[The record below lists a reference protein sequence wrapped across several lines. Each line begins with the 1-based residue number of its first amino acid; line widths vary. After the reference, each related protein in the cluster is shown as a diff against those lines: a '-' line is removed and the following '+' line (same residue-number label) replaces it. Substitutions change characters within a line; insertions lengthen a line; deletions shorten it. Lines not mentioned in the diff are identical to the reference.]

1 MFFLIFNSLY
11 ISAFIVLPRARSLP
25 PRGGTALV
33 HGTLLRGTTPG
44 HRCGPVEFPRASAV
58 GRARVVPVVLA
69 MAASSERSA
78 LDELRS
84 ELTCPV
90 CLELFREPVILECGH
105 HFCRA
110 CIARCW
116 EARSEEGA
124 TCPQCR
130 APCASELRPNSL
142 LCNVVDSV
150 RRARATHTGARV
162 ALTTRRHEEKLK
174 LFCEEDQAAI
184 CVVCGMSRLHRTHS
198 VVPIKEAADGYKQGA
213 ALEDQ
218 IAHEF
223 RQLRDFLEREED
235 QVRGHLRQEKDRRLR
250 QLDESLKRSTEQMA
264 LLEMSAEQLE
274 LRLRQEENPFLLR
287 VRSCGGNEDKGCS
300 EGKQRVRPM
309 GVTLDP
315 DTAYPRL
322 TVSACRTSVCVGEIQ
337 PNLPDNPERFTRYNI
352 VLGSQGFLSG
362 RRYWEVEVGDKTAWG
377 LGVAA
382 ESVNRKKEISLC
394 PEDGFWTLV
403 LRNGDEYEAC
413 TSTENLLRLPRKPRR
428 IGIYL
433 DYPPHL
439 FTFSD
444 SFSERVYPYFNP
456 WPIINGRN
464 SEPLRIVTLPL

>member
-1 MFFLIFNSLY
+1 
-11 ISAFIVLPRARSLP
+11 
-25 PRGGTALV
+25 
-33 HGTLLRGTTPG
+33 
-44 HRCGPVEFPRASAV
+44 
-58 GRARVVPVVLA
+58 LA
-69 MAASSERSA
+69 WGRSA

-142 LCNVVDSV
+142 
-150 RRARATHTGARV
+150 V
-162 ALTTRRHEEKLK
+162 ALTTRRAHDWNAGSDYCEEHEEKLK

-198 VVPIKEAADGYKQGA
+198 TPAGTLGPSVTGTPEIMCAADLHSPQEQGA

-274 LRLRQEENPFLLR
+274 LRLRQEENPFL
-287 VRSCGGNEDKGCS
+287 CS
-300 EGKQRVRPM
+300 HVCSSTAIWFSGPM

-428 IGIYL
+428 IG
-433 DYPPHL
+433 DMSHL

-464 SEPLRIVTLPL
+464 SEPLRIVTLPLTSFGNTF

>member
-1 MFFLIFNSLY
+1 QFLSTRLCVGGIGTDGLGFQLLLLAFKLPA
-11 ISAFIVLPRARSLP
+11 AFIVLPRARSLP

-162 ALTTRRHEEKLK
+162 ALTTRRAHDWNAGSDYCEEHEEKLK

-184 CVVCGMSRLHRTHS
+184 C
-198 VVPIKEAADGYKQGA
+198 
-213 ALEDQ
+213 
-218 IAHEF
+218 
-223 RQLRDFLEREED
+223 
-235 QVRGHLRQEKDRRLR
+235 
-250 QLDESLKRSTEQMA
+250 
-264 LLEMSAEQLE
+264 
-274 LRLRQEENPFLLR
+274 
-287 VRSCGGNEDKGCS
+287 
-300 EGKQRVRPM
+300 
-309 GVTLDP
+309 
-315 DTAYPRL
+315 
-322 TVSACRTSVCVGEIQ
+322 
-337 PNLPDNPERFTRYNI
+337 
-352 VLGSQGFLSG
+352 
-362 RRYWEVEVGDKTAWG
+362 
-377 LGVAA
+377 
-382 ESVNRKKEISLC
+382 
-394 PEDGFWTLV
+394 
-403 LRNGDEYEAC
+403 
-413 TSTENLLRLPRKPRR
+413 
-428 IGIYL
+428 
-433 DYPPHL
+433 
-439 FTFSD
+439 
-444 SFSERVYPYFNP
+444 
-456 WPIINGRN
+456 
-464 SEPLRIVTLPL
+464 

>member
-1 MFFLIFNSLY
+1 
-11 ISAFIVLPRARSLP
+11 AQWVGPRS
-25 PRGGTALV
+25 
-33 HGTLLRGTTPG
+33 
-44 HRCGPVEFPRASAV
+44 CSPVDLGFESRL
-58 GRARVVPVVLA
+58 G
-69 MAASSERSA
+69 A

-162 ALTTRRHEEKLK
+162 ALTTRRAHDWNAGSDYCEEHEEKLK

-198 VVPIKEAADGYKQGA
+198 VVPIKEAADGYKVELSGSAARGRTPAGTLGPSVTGTPEIMCAADLHSPQEQGA

-274 LRLRQEENPFLLR
+274 LRLRQEENP
-287 VRSCGGNEDKGCS
+287 CS
-300 EGKQRVRPM
+300 HVCSSTAIWFSGPM

-413 TSTENLLRLPRKPRR
+413 TRGVSASTWTTPR
-428 IGIYL
+428 GQVSFY
-433 DYPPHL
+433 DAGDMSHL

-456 WPIINGRN
+456 CTGFALTWLLC
-464 SEPLRIVTLPL
+464 LRSRKKAVG